1 MVRKDVS
8 LVRVMIRC
16 PLTGRA
22 IPAGLT
28 AGAGGVER
36 PPHRSQQG
44 PLSGVHANPYLE
56 QDRRI
61 AGTAERSL
69 DP

>member
-28 AGAGGVER
+28 AEPAAWSAR
-36 PPHRSQQG
+36 PIGLNRVRCRECTQTHTWNKTD
-44 PLSGVHANPYLE
+44 A
-56 QDRRI
+56 
-61 AGTAERSL
+61 SL
-69 DP
+69 ARPSAP